1 MITWL
6 VLVLVARVLVVPLGV
21 RLAPQAPPPFDFG
34 RTMRVDYVHTG
45 GPSSGETLALDRV
58 VNDGAWAG
66 SRTQFIDATNL
77 GKYFF
82 EVHDKASGRVIYS
95 RGFASVFGE
104 WETTAEVKTVHRS
117 FHESMRFPW
126 PTQPVRVTL
135 QKRQPDNRF
144 TAIWSTD
151 VDPGSRFVNAAAPAA
166 HAGTVWTVFE
176 NGPASEKVDLLVMS
190 EGYTRE
196 QLPKFHKDAARL
208 IDACS
213 PRSRSRAAS
222 ATSMSGHSTCRR
234 PRAA

>member
-6 VLVLVARVLVVPLGV
+6 VLVLVARLLVVPLG
-21 RLAPQAPPPFDFG
+21 LAPQAAPPFDFG

-82 EVHDKASGRVIYS
+82 EVHDKANGRVIYS

-126 PTQPVRVTL
+126 PTRG
-135 QKRQPDNRF
+135 R
-144 TAIWSTD
+144 
-151 VDPGSRFVNAAAPAA
+151 SRHAAEAPAGQPLHGDLVHGRGPGLA
-166 HAGTVWTVFE
+166 LRQRGRARRARGHGLDRVRERAGE
-176 NGPASEKVDLLVMS
+176 
-190 EGYTRE
+190 
-196 QLPKFHKDAARL
+196 
-208 IDACS
+208 
-213 PRSRSRAAS
+213 
-222 ATSMSGHSTCRR
+222 
-234 PRAA
+234 